1 MDKNDK
7 YYPTI
12 IIILAVALLGALAF
26 EIKHA
31 VAVVTVLLIFFIVQ
45 QFTAF
50 ERRIQQLEQQYQVT
64 ASVDHLYLP
73 QWALYLGTL
82 IGLAGYYLHS
92 GSAIL
97 VGSGLVLFSLIQMLS
112 SMNERLKNL
121 ENHKNCNRM

>member
-26 EIKHA
+26 EIKNA
-31 VAVVTVLLIFFIVQ
+31 VAVVIVLLIFFIVQ

-64 ASVDHLYLP
+64 ASVDYLYLP

-82 IGLAGYYLHS
+82 IGLAGYYL
-92 GSAIL
+92 
-97 VGSGLVLFSLIQMLS
+97 
-112 SMNERLKNL
+112 
-121 ENHKNCNRM
+121 

>member
-73 QWALYLGTL
+73 Q
-82 IGLAGYYLHS
+82 
-92 GSAIL
+92 
-97 VGSGLVLFSLIQMLS
+97 
-112 SMNERLKNL
+112 
-121 ENHKNCNRM
+121 

>member
-26 EIKHA
+26 EIKNA
-31 VAVVTVLLIFFIVQ
+31 VAVVIVLLIFFIVQ

-64 ASVDHLYLP
+64 ASVD
-73 QWALYLGTL
+73 
-82 IGLAGYYLHS
+82 
-92 GSAIL
+92 
-97 VGSGLVLFSLIQMLS
+97 
-112 SMNERLKNL
+112 
-121 ENHKNCNRM
+121 

>member
-26 EIKHA
+26 EIKNA
-31 VAVVTVLLIFFIVQ
+31 VAVVIVLLIFFIVQ

-64 ASVDHLYLP
+64 ASVDYLYLP
-73 QWALYLGTL
+73 QWALYLGTF
-82 IGLAGYYLHS
+82 IGLACYYLHI
-92 GSAIL
+92 GSAFL
-97 VGSGLVLFSLIQMLS
+97 V
-112 SMNERLKNL
+112 
-121 ENHKNCNRM
+121 